1 MTYSTMPS
9 KILVSQR
16 ERQRDRNNRVQNHN
30 RPQQNAP
37 KRSGHTYPREKD
49 RRPDVEDQET
59 SHALARSCEIRG
71 QPRAAQA
78 DQPNAGTTRPRGADP
93 LRRGPDYEFGLGIER
108 KDETGADDDLD
119 PRRDLNGS
127 SMPRCFSP
135 LG

>member
-1 MTYSTMPS
+1 MTCSPMPS

-71 QPRAAQA
+71 QTRDAQS
-78 DQPNAGTTRPRGADP
+78 DQRNPGKSRPSVAYP
-93 LRRGPDYEFGLGIER
+93 LRRRPEYELGLGIER

-127 SMPRCFSP
+127 SMPRYFSP